1 MKCEIFTYIN
11 FQLFIAKG
19 SKTFGSTL
27 NFQLSTKLDTY
38 LTISSPSE
46 ALYKDK
52 GSKFYAFA
60 YPVQTIEQIKEILAE
75 KRKEYYD
82 ARHVCYAYMLGY
94 ERNQFRAN
102 DDGEPSGTAGRP
114 ILGQINSSNLTDIL
128 IIVVRYFGGTLL
140 GTSGLIQAYK
150 TSAAEAIA
158 AATIEERIVEKTF
171 VSKFGYQDLN
181 AVMRIMKD
189 FDLAIVN
196 QIQEMDCTLYFRI
209 RLGDIE
215 RVRDRFDKLDFVSF
229 EEEIIEIEE
238 S

>member
-1 MKCEIFTYIN
+1 MKCEIFIHTNI
-11 FQLFIAKG
+11 QL
-19 SKTFGSTL
+19 STF

-38 LTISSPSE
+38 LTISSVSE

-60 YPVQTIEQIKEILAE
+60 YPVQTVEQIKEILAE

-94 ERNQFRAN
+94 ERNVFRAN

-215 RVRDRFDKLDFVSF
+215 RVKDRFDKLDFVSF
-229 EEEIIEIEE
+229 EEEEIKNDD
-238 S
+238 

>member
-1 MKCEIFTYIN
+1 M
-11 FQLFIAKG
+11 
-19 SKTFGSTL
+19 
-27 NFQLSTKLDTY
+27 DTY
-38 LTISSPSE
+38 LTISSVSE

-60 YPVQTIEQIKEILAE
+60 YPVQTVEQIKEILAE

-94 ERNQFRAN
+94 ERNVFRAN

-150 TSAAEAIA
+150 TSAAEAIV

-196 QIQEMDCTLYFRI
+196 QVQEMDCTLYFRI
-209 RLGDIE
+209 RLSDID

-229 EEEIIEIEE
+229 EEDIIETAD
-238 S
+238 

>member
-1 MKCEIFTYIN
+1 
-11 FQLFIAKG
+11 
-19 SKTFGSTL
+19 
-27 NFQLSTKLDTY
+27 LDTY
-38 LTISSPSE
+38 LTISSVSE

-60 YPVQTIEQIKEILAE
+60 YPVQTVEQIKEILAE

-94 ERNQFRAN
+94 ERNVFRAN

-114 ILGQINSSNLTDIL
+114 ILGQIDSSNLTDIL

-215 RVRDRFDKLDFVSF
+215 RVKDRFDKLDFVSF
-229 EEEIIEIEE
+229 EEEEIKNDD
-238 S
+238 

>member
-1 MKCEIFTYIN
+1 M
-11 FQLFIAKG
+11 
-19 SKTFGSTL
+19 
-27 NFQLSTKLDTY
+27 DTY
-38 LTISSPSE
+38 LTILSPSE

-94 ERNQFRAN
+94 EREVFRAN

-189 FDLAIVN
+189 FDLTIVN

-215 RVRDRFDKLDFVSF
+215 RVKDRFDKLDFVSF
-229 EEEIIEIEE
+229 DEDIIEGE
-238 S
+238 

>member
-1 MKCEIFTYIN
+1 
-11 FQLFIAKG
+11 
-19 SKTFGSTL
+19 
-27 NFQLSTKLDTY
+27 
-38 LTISSPSE
+38 
-46 ALYKDK
+46 LYKDK

-60 YPVQTIEQIKEILAE
+60 YPVQTVEHIKEILAE

-94 ERNQFRAN
+94 ERNVFRAN

-215 RVRDRFDKLDFVSF
+215 RVKDRFDKLDFVSF
-229 EEEIIEIEE
+229 EEEEIKNDD
-238 S
+238 

>member
-1 MKCEIFTYIN
+1 M
-11 FQLFIAKG
+11 
-19 SKTFGSTL
+19 
-27 NFQLSTKLDTY
+27 
-38 LTISSPSE
+38 TISSPSE

-94 ERNQFRAN
+94 EREVFRAN

-114 ILGQINSSNLTDIL
+114 ILGQINSTNLTDIL

-196 QIQEMDCTLYFRI
+196 QVQEMDCTLYFRI
-209 RLGDIE
+209 RLSDID

-229 EEEIIEIEE
+229 EEDIIETAD
-238 S
+238 

>member
-1 MKCEIFTYIN
+1 M
-11 FQLFIAKG
+11 
-19 SKTFGSTL
+19 
-27 NFQLSTKLDTY
+27 DTY
-38 LTISSPSE
+38 LTISSVSE

-60 YPVQTIEQIKEILAE
+60 YPVQTLEQIKEILAE

-150 TSAAEAIA
+150 TSATEAIA

-229 EEEIIEIEE
+229 EEEIIEVEE

>member
-1 MKCEIFTYIN
+1 M
-11 FQLFIAKG
+11 
-19 SKTFGSTL
+19 
-27 NFQLSTKLDTY
+27 DTY
-38 LTISSPSE
+38 LTISSVSE

-60 YPVQTIEQIKEILAE
+60 YPVQSVEQIKEILAE

-94 ERNQFRAN
+94 ERNVFRAN

-196 QIQEMDCTLYFRI
+196 QIQERDCTLYFRI
-209 RLGDIE
+209 RLGDID

-229 EEEIIEIEE
+229 DEEEIKNDD
-238 S
+238 

>member
-1 MKCEIFTYIN
+1 M
-11 FQLFIAKG
+11 
-19 SKTFGSTL
+19 
-27 NFQLSTKLDTY
+27 DTY

-60 YPVQTIEQIKEILAE
+60 YPVQTVEQIKEILAE

-94 ERNQFRAN
+94 ERNVFRAN

-209 RLGDIE
+209 RLGDID

-229 EEEIIEIEE
+229 EEEEIKNDD
-238 S
+238 

>member
-1 MKCEIFTYIN
+1 M
-11 FQLFIAKG
+11 
-19 SKTFGSTL
+19 
-27 NFQLSTKLDTY
+27 DTY

-60 YPVQTIEQIKEILAE
+60 YPVQTVEQIKDILAE

-150 TSAAEAIA
+150 TSAAEAIV

-171 VSKFGYQDLN
+171 MSRFGYQDLN

-196 QIQEMDCTLYFRI
+196 QVQEMDCTLYFRI
-209 RLGDIE
+209 RLSDID

-229 EEEIIEIEE
+229 DEYVEE
-238 S
+238 STDTE

>member
-1 MKCEIFTYIN
+1 M
-11 FQLFIAKG
+11 
-19 SKTFGSTL
+19 
-27 NFQLSTKLDTY
+27 DTY
-38 LTISSPSE
+38 LTISSVSE

-60 YPVQTIEQIKEILAE
+60 YPVQTVEQIKEILAE

-94 ERNQFRAN
+94 ERNVFRAN

-158 AATIEERIVEKTF
+158 VATIEERIVEKTF

-196 QIQEMDCTLYFRI
+196 QIQEMDCTIYFRI
-209 RLGDIE
+209 RLSDID

-229 EEEIIEIEE
+229 DEDIIETE
-238 S
+238 

>member
-1 MKCEIFTYIN
+1 M
-11 FQLFIAKG
+11 
-19 SKTFGSTL
+19 
-27 NFQLSTKLDTY
+27 DTY
-38 LTISSPSE
+38 LTISSVSE

-60 YPVQTIEQIKEILAE
+60 YPVQSVEQIKEILAE

-94 ERNQFRAN
+94 ERNVFRAN

-181 AVMRIMKD
+181 AVMRIIKD

-209 RLGDIE
+209 RLGDID

-229 EEEIIEIEE
+229 DEEEIKNDD
-238 S
+238 

>member
-1 MKCEIFTYIN
+1 M
-11 FQLFIAKG
+11 
-19 SKTFGSTL
+19 
-27 NFQLSTKLDTY
+27 DTY

-94 ERNQFRAN
+94 ERDVFRAN

-114 ILGQINSSNLTDIL
+114 ILGQINSTNLTDIL

-215 RVRDRFDKLDFVSF
+215 RVKDRFDKLDFVSF
-229 EEEIIEIEE
+229 EEDIIETE
-238 S
+238 

>member
-1 MKCEIFTYIN
+1 M
-11 FQLFIAKG
+11 
-19 SKTFGSTL
+19 
-27 NFQLSTKLDTY
+27 DTY
-38 LTISSPSE
+38 LTISSVSE

-60 YPVQTIEQIKEILAE
+60 YPVQTVEQIKEILAE

-94 ERNQFRAN
+94 ERNVFRAN

-171 VSKFGYQDLN
+171 ISKFGYQDLN

-189 FDLAIVN
+189 FDLAIVP
-196 QIQEMDCTLYFRI
+196 YRKP
-209 RLGDIE
+209 RLHHSSMSSNKPMPCPMPRLSEHIH
-215 RVRDRFDKLDFVSF
+215 VP
-229 EEEIIEIEE
+229 
-238 S
+238 

>member
-1 MKCEIFTYIN
+1 
-11 FQLFIAKG
+11 
-19 SKTFGSTL
+19 
-27 NFQLSTKLDTY
+27 LDTY
-38 LTISSPSE
+38 LTISSVSE

-60 YPVQTIEQIKEILAE
+60 YPVQTVEQIKEILAE

-94 ERNQFRAN
+94 ERNVFRAN

-189 FDLAIVN
+189 FDLTIVN

-215 RVRDRFDKLDFVSF
+215 RVKDRFDKLDFVSF
-229 EEEIIEIEE
+229 EEEEIKNDD
-238 S
+238 

>member
-1 MKCEIFTYIN
+1 M
-11 FQLFIAKG
+11 
-19 SKTFGSTL
+19 
-27 NFQLSTKLDTY
+27 DTY
-38 LTISSPSE
+38 LTISSQSE

-94 ERNQFRAN
+94 EREVFRAN

-189 FDLAIVN
+189 FDLTIVN

-215 RVRDRFDKLDFVSF
+215 RVKDRFDKLDFVSF
-229 EEEIIEIEE
+229 DEDIIEGE
-238 S
+238 

>member
-1 MKCEIFTYIN
+1 MHCALCIDKV
-11 FQLFIAKG
+11 
-19 SKTFGSTL
+19 
-27 NFQLSTKLDTY
+27 DTY
-38 LTISSPSE
+38 LTISSVSE

-60 YPVQTIEQIKEILAE
+60 YPVQTVEQIKEILAE

-94 ERNQFRAN
+94 ERNVFRAN
-102 DDGEPSGTAGRP
+102 DDGEPSGAAGRP

-209 RLGDIE
+209 RLSDID

-229 EEEIIEIEE
+229 EEDIIETE
-238 S
+238 

>member
-1 MKCEIFTYIN
+1 M
-11 FQLFIAKG
+11 
-19 SKTFGSTL
+19 
-27 NFQLSTKLDTY
+27 DTY

-94 ERNQFRAN
+94 ERDVFRAN

-114 ILGQINSSNLTDIL
+114 ILGQINSTNLTDIL

-158 AATIEERIVEKTF
+158 AATIAERIVEKTF

-189 FDLAIVN
+189 FDLVIVN

-215 RVRDRFDKLDFVSF
+215 RVKDRFDKLDFVSF
-229 EEEIIEIEE
+229 EEDIIEKE
-238 S
+238 